1 MKQSIVILAGGGPAP
16 GINTVVGTIAKTFIS
31 KGYNVLGLHE
41 GYKGLF
47 STEPNVVKFDFF
59 LADNIFNRGGSYLMM
74 SRFKPS
80 QEDFD
85 KKFNLKFFEENNI
98 ISARSGLSSFTN
110 SSGLIVA
117 RAVPE
122 PFTKRNS
129 SFLNE
134 VFPPPAS
141 TYSELLPYLFD
152 ISARAASCLFNIF
165 VPSLV
170 LYLKAGMPHAKAWG
184 LKLLT

>member
-1 MKQSIVILAGGGPAP
+1 MIDLHPQKIRENMKQSIVILAGGGPAP

-98 ISARSGLSSFTN
+98 KLLVTIGGDDT
-110 SSGLIVA
+110 
-117 RAVPE
+117 
-122 PFTKRNS
+122 
-129 SFLNE
+129 
-134 VFPPPAS
+134 AS
-141 TYSELLPYLFD
+141 TANRISNLRGRPGLRRRQHSPRKALLC
-152 ISARAASCLFNIF
+152 S
-165 VPSLV
+165 
-170 LYLKAGMPHAKAWG
+170 
-184 LKLLT
+184 